1 MTKLYKTYSFDVF
14 DTCLSR
20 LSYDQIALF
29 YLIGIKIKE
38 ISDNQILIYE
48 FINARIR
55 AEKTAR
61 KILCNIHKQDISINE
76 IYSCFSNF
84 TSLSTPELIKLE
96 IETEESI
103 LRPINY
109 TKERIAKIHESGMR
123 VVFISDMY
131 LSSSFIKRQL
141 QKHGFW
147 SENDSIYVSNE
158 IGLTK
163 SSGDLY
169 DYIKEKEDIQVKNW
183 IHYGD
188 NKDSD
193 YLIPKKKGIKSYLI
207 ESNLNRYEQSWIE
220 SATLSSDPTF
230 GVLMAGIA
238 RSIRLSSKENEIK
251 NVILNVIAPLFIP
264 FVAWILNDAQKRNI
278 DKLYFLSR
286 DGYLFFQIAQIF
298 KHQYPQIE
306 LKYLY
311 GSRRTFYFPGLK
323 EGTLEE
329 FRWIMGGAI
338 SKTPR
343 QMMNRI
349 NVDVSIL
356 ETSLQKKSIPSTF
369 YDEILNNESFELFL
383 ELLSEYE
390 TKKIILELAGKQKEK
405 VSAYLKQEGLFE
417 GISAIVDLGWSRTCQ
432 ASINSIL
439 DTNRI
444 YGYYFGVFHERMYK
458 VFAGDYN
465 AGFCPEEIYWSD
477 NFTKLFNDAFVP
489 IAEHIFTMTD
499 QGSTIDYKFENSKIV
514 PVFAERENC
523 DYYANLFHDNL
534 YVYAKEFA
542 EEFLFFDELM
552 KNPKPIIKNC
562 GFNSISIFLKNPQF
576 NEAKIFNGLKVGNNL
591 NDNETIIKDINILY
605 FWKIFKA
612 KIGKKKNVSL
622 IIWKE
627 GSYCYSLGKFGLALL
642 HFLNRLS
649 RLKMKFTLNL
659 VGSNLKNLH

>member
-1 MTKLYKTYSFDVF
+1 MTKFHKTYSFDVF

-20 LSYDQIALF
+20 LCYDQNALF
-29 YLIGIKIKE
+29 YLLAIKVKE
-38 ISDNQILIYE
+38 VSDNQILIYE
-48 FINARIR
+48 FVNTRIR
-55 AEKTAR
+55 AENTAR
-61 KILCNIHKQDISINE
+61 KILCNLSKQDVSINE
-76 IYSCFSNF
+76 IYSYFSNF
-84 TSLSTPELIKLE
+84 TSLSTSELIKLE

-109 TKERIAKIHESGMR
+109 IKEKIAKIHESGMR
-123 VVFISDMY
+123 IVFISDMY
-131 LSSSFIKRQL
+131 LSSSFIKCQL

-147 SENDSIYVSNE
+147 GENDSIYVSNE

-169 DYIKEKEDIQVKNW
+169 DYIKEKEDIQSKDW

-188 NKDSD
+188 NKNSD
-193 YLIPKKKGIKSYLI
+193 YLIPKKKGIKSHLI

-220 SATLSSDPTF
+220 STTLSSNPTF

-238 RSIRLSSKENEIK
+238 RSIRLASKENEIK

-264 FVAWILNDAQKRNI
+264 FVVWILNDAQKRNI
-278 DKLYFLSR
+278 NKLYFLSR

-298 KHQYPQIE
+298 KHKYPQIE

-323 EGTLEE
+323 EGTPEE

-338 SKTPR
+338 TKTPR
-343 QMMNRI
+343 QMMKRI

-356 ETSLQKKSIPSTF
+356 KLSLQKKSIPSTF

-383 ELLSEYE
+383 ELLSEDE
-390 TKKIILELAGKQKEK
+390 TKKKILELAKIQKEK
-405 VSAYLKQEGLFE
+405 VSLYLKQEGLYE

-439 DTNRI
+439 DTNQI

-477 NFTKLFNDAFVP
+477 NFTKLFNNAFVP

-499 QGSTIDYKFENSKIV
+499 QGSTIDYNFENSKIV

-523 DYYANLFHDNL
+523 DYSANLFHDELYL
-534 YVYAKEFA
+534 YVSEFAKEF
-542 EEFLFFDELM
+542 LLFDELT
-552 KNPKPIIKNC
+552 KNPKTLIKKC
-562 GFNSISIFLKNPQF
+562 GFNSISIFLRNPQF
-576 NEAKIFNGLKVGNNL
+576 NEAKIFHGLKVGNNL
-591 NDNETIIKDINILY
+591 NDNETIIKDINLLY
-605 FWKIFKA
+605 FWRIIKA
-612 KIGKKKNVSL
+612 KIGMKNNVNS

-642 HFLNRLS
+642 HFFNKLS
-649 RLKMKFTLNL
+649 NLKMKFTLNI
-659 VGSNLKNLH
+659 VGSDLKKLH